1 MKKLNKF
8 FAVFCAAVAAI
19 AFAGCGGGI
28 SKATL
33 TYPDYPNADPTK
45 DSWTQWEEEDKV
57 TINWYVDLA
66 GWSNNSSSLI
76 SKEIY
81 RRTGVNIVFETPAN
95 ADGSKLSTMMQTNT
109 FTDVISIAANT
120 QERIK
125 LAEAK
130 NYIYPIQE
138 LAKRWAPTLL
148 TRLDEEMAEMYAAS
162 DGHLYGIPNHF
173 YSPVQ
178 VNEYK
183 DMGYSLL
190 SNGGIVARKDYL
202 DA

>member
-1 MKKLNKF
+1 MYKR
-8 FAVFCAAVAAI
+8 
-19 AFAGCGGGI
+19 
-28 SKATL
+28 
-33 TYPDYPNADPTK
+33 
-45 DSWTQWEEEDKV
+45 QDKV

-162 DGHLYGIPNHF
+162 DGNLYGIPNHF
-173 YSPVQ
+173 YSTVQ

-183 DMGYSLL
+183 DCLL
-190 SNGGIVARKDYL
+190 YTSHSFDRLSDFRFSASRTGIRHGLYG
-202 DA
+202 DAGFRV

>member
-8 FAVFCAAVAAI
+8 FAVFCAAIAAVVC
-19 AFAGCGGGI
+19 AGCGGGI

-95 ADGSKLSTMMQTNT
+95 ADGSNVNMTIMEKTAADSAHNLS
-109 FTDVISIAANT
+109 AAV
-120 QERIK
+120 
-125 LAEAK
+125 L
-130 NYIYPIQE
+130 
-138 LAKRWAPTLL
+138 
-148 TRLDEEMAEMYAAS
+148 
-162 DGHLYGIPNHF
+162 
-173 YSPVQ
+173 
-178 VNEYK
+178 
-183 DMGYSLL
+183 
-190 SNGGIVARKDYL
+190 
-202 DA
+202 